1 MDNIDLTTVD
11 ESIIEIENDPYYFKK
26 YVLAYTQDSS
36 QQLFNLLSKDYSGI
50 SLSDI
55 MMMPK
60 SFSKLQE
67 ENVFGPYHL
76 LYSLAHKVP
85 FLAMDIKPKNYDEVA
100 KLNIEEEDKLLMDSI
115 DGIDLNNGQDIMRR
129 LVEKEEEL

>member
-36 QQLFNLLSKDYSGI
+36 EQLFNLLSTDYSGI

-60 SFSKLQE
+60 SFSKLQK

-76 LYSLAHKVP
+76 LYSLAHKVS
-85 FLAMDIKPKNYDEVA
+85 FLTMDIKPKNFDEVA

-129 LVEKEEEL
+129 IVEKEEEL